1 MLEDDNEWLHW
12 LQVGHRI
19 EDFLVSKS
27 RSFDGTNWINL
38 WVQGGSKTICIKSV
52 ELSGHSEDWKMVLR
66 VGVFRL
72 LNSFQDEVLE
82 VLIQDQYP
90 TNVDRRG
97 HHFHGDFVKW
107 RWWNWRMMIPVVF
120 VVELLN
126 QNNSTK
132 RDTCELVNTDYQDAC
147 LCIFL
152 NASLLEE
159 VSHRTSS
166 NVRNGHWIHI
176 LKSQNSLNAKQRKK
190 APSQWGPFRK

>member
-1 MLEDDNEWLHW
+1 
-12 LQVGHRI
+12 
-19 EDFLVSKS
+19 
-27 RSFDGTNWINL
+27 
-38 WVQGGSKTICIKSV
+38 
-52 ELSGHSEDWKMVLR
+52 
-66 VGVFRL
+66 
-72 LNSFQDEVLE
+72 
-82 VLIQDQYP
+82 
-90 TNVDRRG
+90 
-97 HHFHGDFVKW
+97 
-107 RWWNWRMMIPVVF
+107 MMIPVVF

-190 APSQWGPFRK
+190 APSQ